1 MFSQIVPLVLL
12 LATIS
17 NATLTCNYCN
27 NYEMGKE
34 CSRGHLESKTCSGRE
49 SLCETRWQNGNDLTW
64 SGCSGEQGMPA
75 EAMECD
81 KVNCKVQCTNY
92 GKQDRCVFKKWP
104 LLDSHGA
111 VSRLELLR
119 RTCGASAHLR
129 AAIRR
134 RPTLKAARF
143 SQAEQGET
151 MESQFLHFSQS
162 GLYSHSAVNKRFP
175 AHLTI
180 QKGQPTLCRRPHKI
194 L

>member
-17 NATLTCNYCN
+17 NATLTCDYCN

-92 GKQDRCVFKKWP
+92 GKQNMRCFCTSEGCNSKATYPQGCKIFA
-104 LLDSHGA
+104 SGA
-111 VSRLELLR
+111 GRNDGITVLAL
-119 RTCGASAHLR
+119 
-129 AAIRR
+129 
-134 RPTLKAARF
+134 F
-143 SQAEQGET
+143 
-151 MESQFLHFSQS
+151 
-162 GLYSHSAVNKRFP
+162 
-175 AHLTI
+175 TI
-180 QKGQPTLCRRPHKI
+180 WTVLAFCRQ
-194 L
+194 